1 MVRNLHLYLTCI
13 HSCWQ
18 TLVIRVG
25 LVSGKLSQTTQTL
38 HISRST
44 ARTFEREQ
52 WEALEKRLIAWKSGL
67 ASVLEV
73 VATARASSSRRGGS
87 TSNVGAGAGESKD
100 GNVSEVGKREVA
112 AV

>member
-1 MVRNLHLYLTCI
+1 M
-13 HSCWQ
+13 
-18 TLVIRVG
+18 
-25 LVSGKLSQTTQTL
+25 
-38 HISRST
+38 
-44 ARTFEREQ
+44 
-52 WEALEKRLIAWKSGL
+52 
-67 ASVLEV
+67 LEV